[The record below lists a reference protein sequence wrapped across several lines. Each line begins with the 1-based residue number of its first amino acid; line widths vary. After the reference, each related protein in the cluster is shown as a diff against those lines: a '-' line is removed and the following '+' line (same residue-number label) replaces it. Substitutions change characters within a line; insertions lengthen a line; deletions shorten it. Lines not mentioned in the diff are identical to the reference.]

1 MAKSSQ
7 TQVKKVKAYPFP
19 AALKTASASF
29 NGNIM
34 KLVPQG
40 CMIEVAGTHLQPGD
54 TVEISFET
62 PVQHGGVAASCVVV
76 KVYNQLTGGSLAPAE
91 ASASPGGK
99 PASPSAIRL
108 LELHFRALS
117 PASQSAIQRFL
128 AAIGG
133 ATNLR

>member
-1 MAKSSQ
+1 MANSSQ
-7 TQVKKVKAYPFP
+7 TQVKKVKAYPFS
-19 AALKTASASF
+19 AALKTSSASF

-40 CMIEVAGTHLQPGD
+40 CMIEVVGTHLQPGD

-62 PVQHGGVAASCVVV
+62 PVQHSGVAASCVVV

-91 ASASPGGK
+91 TSAAPGGKSASPL
-99 PASPSAIRL
+99 AIQL
-108 LELHFRALS
+108 IELHFRSLS
-117 PASQSAIQRFL
+117 PASQSAIQSFL